1 MSEKLGYTRVEAE
14 ELAGYIGQCV
24 AIQGIVYNIR
34 HMSGFSFVFLRTKR
48 SVVQCVHSPVSG
60 FPAAALKEN
69 MSVIFYGEVASEERS
84 RSGLELRLRG
94 LEVLSVPSEEPPV
107 VINKSTL
114 KASLDTVLDY
124 RPFTLRNERERAIF
138 KLQEGICR
146 GFREFL
152 HRNRFTEI
160 RSPKIVSGGAEGGAD
175 MFRLDYFGRE
185 AYLAQSPQFYKQ
197 MLVGVFERVFEIGP
211 VYRAERH
218 STSRHLNEYTG
229 VDLEMGFIES
239 FTELMRLEERMLCE
253 TLAFLREEYAPELA
267 LRDVRLP
274 SAEGIPI
281 IRFTEAKALISETY
295 DRPIIDEE
303 DLDPEEERLLC
314 ELINKETHRD
324 FVFVTHYLSSKR
336 PFYALDS
343 ANDPTVTESFDLLF
357 RGLEITT
364 GGQRIHSYRDQVA
377 KMKARGLDPACFE
390 SYLTAHKYGLP
401 PHGGFG
407 LGLERFTARLLELPN
422 IRYAT
427 LFPRD
432 IGRLEP

>member
-14 ELAGYIGQCV
+14 ELARYIGQYV
-24 AIQGIVYNIR
+24 AIQGIIYNIR
-34 HMSGFSFVFLRTKR
+34 RMGGFSFVFLRTKR
-48 SVVQCVHSPVSG
+48 SVVQCVHSSESG
-60 FPAAALKEN
+60 FPAEELKEN

-84 RSGLELRLRG
+84 RAGLELRLRG
-94 LEVLSVPSEEPPV
+94 LAVLSAPSEEPPV

-114 KASLDTVLDY
+114 KASLDTLLDY
-124 RPFTLRNERERAIF
+124 RPLTLRNERERAIF

-239 FTELMRLEERMLCE
+239 FTELMRLEEKMLCE
-253 TLAFLREEYAPELA
+253 TLAFLREAYAPELA

-274 SAEGIPI
+274 SADGIPI

-295 DRPIIDEE
+295 GRPTIDEE

-314 ELINKETHRD
+314 ELINKQTGSD

-343 ANDPTVTESFDLLF
+343 ADDPTVTESFDLLF

-364 GGQRIHSYRDQVA
+364 GGQRIHNYRDQVA
-377 KMKARGLDPACFE
+377 KMKAQDLDPACFD

-407 LGLERFTARLLELPN
+407 LGLERFNARLLELPN
-422 IRYAT
+422 IRYAA